1 MHPLFA
7 GPPRSNSAF
16 GDKLLQ
22 ALQPV
27 ESKQG
32 IVMARAAAAARIA
45 PAAGAAVSARAV
57 VARRSQCEDVRQAV
71 AGSKNLA
78 YTTVM
83 TLLERLARKG
93 LVSRRKVGR
102 SFLYTPQAPRDTL
115 RRIALREFLDAYF
128 DGSEEQLREFLQGS
142 RVVRE
147 FEPEQRL
154 DTALTCVRPGRG
166 NGSALTHSS
175 SFQMKAPCTYFFDD

>member
-1 MHPLFA
+1 
-7 GPPRSNSAF
+7 
-16 GDKLLQ
+16 
-22 ALQPV
+22 
-27 ESKQG
+27 
-32 IVMARAAAAARIA
+32 MARAAAAREL
-45 PAAGAAVSARAV
+45 PPPLELLCLRALWSLGEANV
-57 VARRSQCEDVRQAV
+57 TGVRQAV
-71 AGSKNLA
+71 SGSKNLA

-128 DGSEEQLREFLQGS
+128 DGSEEQLRAFLQGGPAV
-142 RVVRE
+142 RVEIAVPE

-154 DTALTCVRPGRG
+154 DTAL
-166 NGSALTHSS
+166 L
-175 SFQMKAPCTYFFDD
+175 